1 MEKVQ
6 RSKAREGPPA
16 RTAFVVH
23 LTAVGGDEET
33 ASGADTLI
41 GRVEHVPSGNSLR
54 FASVRELV
62 TFMRRA
68 VTTER
73 AR

>member
-6 RSKAREGPPA
+6 GSKARHGPPA

-23 LTAVGGDEET
+23 LTTVGGNEK

-68 VTTER
+68 VATER
-73 AR
+73 AT

>member
-1 MEKVQ
+1 MEKNQ
-6 RSKAREGPPA
+6 RPKAHERLSA
-16 RTAFVVH
+16 QTAFVVH
-23 LTAVGGDEET
+23 LTAVDET
-33 ASGADTLI
+33 RSGAETLI

-68 VTTER
+68 VAKER
-73 AR
+73 AT